1 MEKLKT
7 ESIELTN
14 RLKGAAIV
22 FWRKITE
29 DKICFIFSLVS
40 LLFLLFTI
48 YYLLFAIDN
57 LPSEV
62 PLFYS
67 KIWGEKRLAPVSSL
81 WLLPGLGLGLWVFN
95 TVLAVKF
102 FCERDSARLLF
113 FYQVICVFLLTIA
126 LIKIVIAV
134 GFI

>member
-14 RLKGAAIV
+14 RLKGAASA

-29 DKICFIFSLVS
+29 DKICFIFSLAS
-40 LLFLLFTI
+40 LIF
-48 YYLLFAIDN
+48 LLFAICYLLFNFDN
-57 LPSEV
+57 LPSEA

-67 KIWGEKRLAPVSSL
+67 KIWGEKRLAPASFL

-95 TVLAVKF
+95 TILAVKF
-102 FCERDSARLLF
+102 FRERDPVRLLF
-113 FYQVICVFLLTIA
+113 FYQTICVFLLTIA
-126 LIKIVIAV
+126 LVKIIIAV
-134 GFI
+134 SFI